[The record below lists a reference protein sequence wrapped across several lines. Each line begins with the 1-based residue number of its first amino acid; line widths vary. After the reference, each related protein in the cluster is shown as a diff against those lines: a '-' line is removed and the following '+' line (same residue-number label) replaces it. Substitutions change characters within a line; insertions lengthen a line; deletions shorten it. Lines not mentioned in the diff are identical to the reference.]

1 MKMMSQQIENINKE
15 TEIIKKDQIEIL
27 RLKSIKVEKK
37 KSLEGLKS
45 IFQQA

>member
-27 RLKSIKVEKK
+27 RLKSIKVEKN